1 MSDETMLPEKFA
13 DLEPWA
19 ATWSLPRER
28 ERYDQRLASTM
39 DELQA
44 FYDAMVP
51 RAEEALDYLDQF
63 AVDDLDP
70 QQLNLLWTLLSLSA
84 VSFAIDCFGQ
94 PKVPAVGGSEHI
106 PFTVEPVP

>member
-1 MSDETMLPEKFA
+1 MAMLPQEFS

-19 ATWSLPRER
+19 EEWAIESINS
-28 ERYDQRLASTM
+28 RYLKRINSEM
-39 DELQA
+39 PELQA

-51 RAEEALDYLDQF
+51 RAEDALDYLDQF
-63 AVDDLDP
+63 PIDDLDP